1 MILIAFLMLM
11 AGRGLVWRG
20 RSGKLLIFRS
30 TPRGL
35 RGLRLETTRPCR
47 ISSSALLWNA
57 LLCRGG
63 IALKAAVGQFD
74 VEAALRRHLAR

>member
-11 AGRGLVWRG
+11 ARSGLVWRG
-20 RSGKLLIFRS
+20 RSVKLLILRF

-57 LLCRGG
+57 LLSRGG
-63 IALKAAVGQFD
+63 IDEGSSFGNGK
-74 VEAALRRHLAR
+74 